1 MLEPQSFVGRTS
13 VSVAICT
20 HNGEQFI
27 EEQLR
32 SVLAQTRV
40 PSQIVV
46 SDDASTDRTVEV
58 VRTVIAD
65 NEQIN
70 PDSSTSFSLIIN
82 AVPLGVAA
90 NFEQAINACTGKF
103 VALCDQDDVW
113 LPRRVEAALDAF
125 DRHPSLLL
133 VHSDAR
139 LIDEGGA
146 ELAPSLFRVLGVDES
161 IQRTIHRGGGFELLL
176 RRNLITGAATMFR
189 RELADIAAPF
199 PQGWLHDE
207 WLAIVAAAV
216 DEIDVIAEPLID
228 YRQHRHNQIG
238 VRALT
243 VREKFVRMI
252 EPGHERNSRL
262 LRRSRSLALRLPDI
276 RAVVPARIEAARQKV
291 LHEERRSLL
300 SPHRML
306 RIVPVVREV
315 MTGRYGKFGRGPADA
330 IRDLLQPLNPLG

>member
-40 PSQIVV
+40 PTQIVV

-58 VRTVIAD
+58 VRTVIAA

-146 ELAPSLFRVLGVDES
+146 ELAPSLFRVLGRHVS
-161 IQRTIHRGGGFELLL
+161 RKSQRPWMLPGLHRRPDHHSTPSTPSECFSKRRTLRPKRDAHLL
-176 RRNLITGAATMFR
+176 RSNSVVTYAT
-189 RELADIAAPF
+189 E
-199 PQGWLHDE
+199 
-207 WLAIVAAAV
+207 
-216 DEIDVIAEPLID
+216 
-228 YRQHRHNQIG
+228 
-238 VRALT
+238 T
-243 VREKFVRMI
+243 
-252 EPGHERNSRL
+252 
-262 LRRSRSLALRLPDI
+262 LP
-276 RAVVPARIEAARQKV
+276 A
-291 LHEERRSLL
+291 SG
-300 SPHRML
+300 S
-306 RIVPVVREV
+306 
-315 MTGRYGKFGRGPADA
+315 
-330 IRDLLQPLNPLG
+330 